1 MSNKGMHIEPG
12 DLVDPTNSPYD
23 VARLKTHSNVLFLS
37 AEIKIPEAKR
47 AALQKAMADAYCEVM
62 GHSLQVHPWLRVI
75 P

>member
-1 MSNKGMHIEPG
+1 MSDKETNIEPD

-23 VARLKTHSNVLFLS
+23 LVRLKTHSNVLFLS
-37 AEIKIPEAKR
+37 AEIKIPETKR

-62 GHSLQVHPWLRVI
+62 GHSLEFHPWLRVI